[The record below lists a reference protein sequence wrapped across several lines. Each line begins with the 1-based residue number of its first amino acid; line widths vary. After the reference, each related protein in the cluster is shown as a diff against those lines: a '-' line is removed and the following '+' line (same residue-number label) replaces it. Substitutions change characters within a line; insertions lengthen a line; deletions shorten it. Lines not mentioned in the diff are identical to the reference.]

1 MLVYSS
7 QQRLEDLKTH
17 STGQGNGVTAPD
29 IVGVDISDSKVL
41 IPLLETKN
49 CPKIELA
56 TNLDNDVLETQLAAL
71 CATRST
77 PRNTFTPFASLRPFP
92 LMIPLEP

>member
-41 IPLLETKN
+41 VPLLETKN

-56 TNLDNDVLETQLAAL
+56 TNLDNDVLET
-71 CATRST
+71 
-77 PRNTFTPFASLRPFP
+77 
-92 LMIPLEP
+92 